1 MSILSRSRPGADADA
16 DAGPR
21 DKVWPPAA
29 AHRSDKLEKNPEIK
43 EHMYKKEQPTL
54 LAAHPSSHCIVKNPR
69 PRTFIT
75 RRTVHPPSQSM
86 QNLTMAQL
94 SRAVPVNTRHVRLHN
109 SHNSEM
115 RNPSSITPWPI
126 STSPSRGS
134 RGQYCCRAYSVHRLC
149 GVTRAYPA
157 CWQLLDVMLAR
168 SSRTEYSVGCSACAA
183 FSHY

>member
-1 MSILSRSRPGADADA
+1 MQMQDRATRCGRPQQ
-16 DAGPR
+16 
-21 DKVWPPAA
+21 
-29 AHRSDKLEKNPEIK
+29 HRSDKLEKKPRNKRTYIIKKSNPPCWPRTHRATASSRI
-43 EHMYKKEQPTL
+43 PA
-54 LAAHPSSHCIVKNPR
+54 LAPSSHDVLYILR
-69 PRTFIT
+69 
-75 RRTVHPPSQSM
+75 QSM

-115 RNPSSITPWPI
+115 RNPSSITPWLI

-149 GVTRAYPA
+149 GVIRAYPA
-157 CWQLLDVMLAR
+157 CWQLLDAMLAR